1 MPVKAAKGMVGA
13 EGIRV
18 QQSYVHEFMGDLV
31 TMDMC
36 YGVVENRDDSAVKI
50 RSHSVAVGL

>member
-1 MPVKAAKGMVGA
+1 MPVKAKSGMIGS
-13 EGIRV
+13 EGVRV
-18 QQSYVHEFMGDLV
+18 QQSYVHEYLGDLV
-31 TMDMC
+31 TVDLC

>member
-1 MPVKAAKGMVGA
+1 MPVKAKSGMIGS
-13 EGIRV
+13 EGVRV
-18 QQSYVHEFMGDLV
+18 QQSYVHEYLGDLV
-31 TMDMC
+31 TIDLC